1 MNKKFLRLTSVREMT
16 GLSRSTIYLMMR
28 DGAFPK
34 NVLLGARS
42 VGWLVGDI
50 EAWIDSRINR
60 QV

>member
-28 DGAFPK
+28 DGSFPK